1 MSRELE
7 VFLTTEDLD
16 DLLRA
21 RQRLGRVSKR
31 DSHAAVSMLE
41 QWADRQAVANVLF
54 YPDLLPHTV
63 RMPFIMKA
71 LEETEFPY
79 YTLAAVVGLQDL
91 TDELETKLEKEF
103 KQESGA
109 AAAMKEDDWKGIGE
123 RLAALRERALGP
135 EEWEEC
141 KAVRERLLALIEHAD
156 EVMRAWDSAATGHTT
171 LDEVIAERATVHL
184 PDIVEP
190 GDARRLVRFLDHPS
204 EGVQNNALWTLIYLL
219 GTEGVERLVVEATE
233 AGEVSPAAVEYISQN
248 DEPMMLFAYIPNLV
262 QTFPAEDTEG
272 DVGD

>member
-1 MSRELE
+1 
-7 VFLTTEDLD
+7 
-16 DLLRA
+16 
-21 RQRLGRVSKR
+21 
-31 DSHAAVSMLE
+31 
-41 QWADRQAVANVLF
+41 VLF

-91 TDELETKLEKEF
+91 TDELERELE
-103 KQESGA
+103 QESGA
-109 AAAMKEDDWKGIGE
+109 GAAMNEDDWKGMGE

-135 EEWEEC
+135 ERWEEW

-156 EVMRAWDSAATGHTT
+156 EVMRAWDSTATGHTT

-204 EGVQNNALWTLIYLL
+204 EGVQNNALWTLLYLV
-219 GTEGVERLVVEATE
+219 GTEGVERLVVEAAE
-233 AGEVSPAAVEYISQN
+233 AGDVSPAAVEYVSRS

-262 QTFPAEDTEG
+262 QTFPAKDTDGHVDE
-272 DVGD
+272 